1 MYRLLYRMRQ
11 SEMMILLLLF
21 TILLLLVNY
30 YPAVTLWDSAFIVFI
45 QSKLNAMPV
54 SIPLLPDCRLYT
66 IMIILPLITGCVY
79 FFRKNLY
86 FNILLLC
93 STPLTAFILN
103 CIVKNIVKRERPPI
117 ELHLGVNPESYG
129 FVSSHSLVTFCLYG
143 IVIFFIRKY
152 SKNKILKNFITVVSV
167 LWILFAGFSR
177 IWIGVHYPTDVL
189 GAYILG
195 SILLLCYI
203 NIFYKLGAGKE

>member
-1 MYRLLYRMRQ
+1 
-11 SEMMILLLLF
+11 MMILLLLF

-45 QSKLNAMPV
+45 QSKLNVMPV

-117 ELHLGVNPESYG
+117 ELHLGVHPESYG

-143 IVIFFIRKY
+143 IVIFFTQKY
-152 SKNKILKNFITVVSV
+152 LKNEILKNSTTAISV
-167 LWILFAGFSR
+167 LWILFVGLSR
-177 IWIGVHYPTDVL
+177 IWLGVHYPTDVL

-195 SILLLCYI
+195 GIMLLCYI
-203 NIFYKLGAGKE
+203 KLFYKSEAKKNEKRSCCFKF

>member
-1 MYRLLYRMRQ
+1 
-11 SEMMILLLLF
+11 MMILLLLF

-45 QSKLNAMPV
+45 QSKLNVMPV

-117 ELHLGVNPESYG
+117 ELHLGVHPESYG

-143 IVIFFIRKY
+143 IVIFFTQKY
-152 SKNKILKNFITVVSV
+152 LKNEILKNSTTAISV
-167 LWILFAGFSR
+167 LWILFVGLSR
-177 IWIGVHYPTDVL
+177 IWLGVHYPTDVL

-195 SILLLCYI
+195 GIMLLCYI